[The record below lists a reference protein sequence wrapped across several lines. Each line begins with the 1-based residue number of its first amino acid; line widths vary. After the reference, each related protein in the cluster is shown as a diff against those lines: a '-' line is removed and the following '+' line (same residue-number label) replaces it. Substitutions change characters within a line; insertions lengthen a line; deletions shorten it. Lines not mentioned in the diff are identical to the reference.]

1 MISPDAEEH
10 LFHSYVAK
18 HEFDFMGKRLAEW
31 SNLNLL
37 DMIPK
42 VTGAITLRPAHFDKV
57 ERYLYYTPGVS
68 YSQGFL
74 DFVSTAW
81 FSSPDNPVEWTAR
94 TNFLPVMT
102 AGQRPVFMDDEK
114 SMAAM
119 TTNSFE
125 PCAVVYLP
133 ESERALVT
141 VSNQTTCALHNVL
154 FKQNRV
160 EADVDA
166 AEPSLVV
173 LSQTFYHLWHA
184 EVDGQSVPLLRA
196 NVAFQ
201 ALQVPAGTHHVKLI
215 YRDRN
220 FAIGAVISLLS
231 LLICGVIWFRKPSR
245 F

>member
-1 MISPDAEEH
+1 
-10 LFHSYVAK
+10 
-18 HEFDFMGKRLAEW
+18 
-31 SNLNLL
+31 
-37 DMIPK
+37 
-42 VTGAITLRPAHFDKV
+42 
-57 ERYLYYTPGVS
+57 
-68 YSQGFL
+68 
-74 DFVSTAW
+74 
-81 FSSPDNPVEWTAR
+81 
-94 TNFLPVMT
+94 
-102 AGQRPVFMDDEK
+102 MDDEK

-154 FKQNRV
+154 FKQNRF

-184 EVDGQSVPLLRA
+184 EVDGQPVPLLRA

-201 ALQVPAGTHHVKLI
+201 ALQVPAGKHHVKLI
-215 YRDRN
+215 YRDRD

-231 LLICGVIWFRKPSR
+231 ILVRGGLWFRKPSR
-245 F
+245 S